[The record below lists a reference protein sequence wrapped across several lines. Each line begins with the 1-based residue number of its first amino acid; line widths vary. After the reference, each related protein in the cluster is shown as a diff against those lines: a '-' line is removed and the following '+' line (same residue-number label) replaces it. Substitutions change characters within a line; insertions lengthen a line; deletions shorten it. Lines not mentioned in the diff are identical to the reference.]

1 MFLKSTAALV
11 AAIGLVAAPVAAAPS
26 AAKLSIA
33 SAVQSDTDGGSSGG
47 FFGSSGAIIA
57 GLLVLGIIAIPVIDA
72 IQDDNNDDLSVS
84 P

>member
-1 MFLKSTAALV
+1 MFLKSTAALA

-26 AAKLSIA
+26 ASKLSVSSSVRA
-33 SAVQSDTDGGSSGG
+33 GSPEGDEALNGG
-47 FFGSSGAIIA
+47 SGAIIA